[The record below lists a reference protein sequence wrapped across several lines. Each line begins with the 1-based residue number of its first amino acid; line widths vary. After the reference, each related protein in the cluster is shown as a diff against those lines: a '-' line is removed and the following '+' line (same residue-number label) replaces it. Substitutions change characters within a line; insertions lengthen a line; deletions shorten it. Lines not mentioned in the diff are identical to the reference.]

1 MKKLFGVLSLALA
14 ATSFAAF
21 SESSFNYGAM
31 WEGIKDRSDRA
42 SLGLSHVA
50 MYIGDA
56 NTQWSDRVNQPYNPY
71 WEADM
76 VKFCAQ
82 NDITPVFYAYVI
94 AEWDKHLGY
103 SDCDVGSPNHCTNG
117 AETIRNDWQTILW
130 RYGELAKGV
139 ASDMGSKKNTIPS
152 IWLIEPDFYQ
162 YSVSGD
168 NQRGGQQSGGGIP
181 DAELAGTR
189 FNQIV
194 AAIKQHLPNA
204 KIAVDISPWISNPQ
218 GWYSNFDASKID
230 YMFTSGGRT
239 EGNNSKIRSE
249 NNMTWAQASGFLGK
263 KIIADDGYG
272 VGGGA
277 ENNYGDWQNVN
288 NLKSRVAD
296 GVIGLTIKSPS
307 ADFMSW
313 TKSNPISLG
322 NSGSTQQP
330 SSSSNR
336 PSYSSSSSATNTGS
350 GNSNS
355 NLAIKPTRVGPVSQY
370 GQLQIGKN
378 SSGQG
383 RIYGSCPSYSSSGN
397 EVQVQGMSLF
407 WAISSDVGAPFWTS
421 DYVKGLVDRQNI
433 QLIRAPMGVDDN
445 WGAGNYFTDKNR
457 YQTMMNNVVQSAIEN
472 DIYVII
478 DYHSHKAS
486 DNVNNAK
493 DFFAYM
499 AQKWGGYDNVIFE
512 VFNEPLEGVAWST
525 IKGYAD
531 EVVKTIRQ
539 YSDNLVLVGNRN
551 WDQYPSDA
559 IGNTVS
565 DSKNNTAYTFHFYAG
580 SHSTGN
586 EGSHAV
592 QAMNAGLSVFVSE
605 WGTVDASG
613 NGGFSSGNSATWLSW
628 MNQHKLSGA
637 NWSVSNK
644 DESASYF
651 QGSAWNYS
659 ESGQWV
665 NTNIFSKLPTSYKA
679 CSGGAVTPQSSSS
692 IASSSS
698 ALPAGYTN
706 YIDDFEDGDSLAFT
720 GGVWYAYTDKD
731 DKGAS
736 TLKNTAI
743 VDKNGEA
750 GYDVVV
756 KADNNTKNMGALQ
769 GVTLSRGQN
778 EYEPYVALGLK
789 LNADEKAYDLSKCN
803 TITYKY
809 KGASHNFKA
818 EDTQVTDYAY
828 HYIAKLGSSS
838 WTEASI
844 SWNVLMQP
852 EWGKSVSLSKARIN
866 KFTWEIKGDL
876 KGTQPDY
883 NYLYIDDV
891 KCDGIAIKPVVAT
904 PVSSSSS
911 VASSSSESSSSVA
924 SSSSSVPASS
934 ESSAVAGDWTSTNT
948 TLVDVTGTGVSFGPA
963 EGYNPDRIVT
973 KILDVEAGVANT
985 VTFNAKVNQT
995 PSFDLNASI
1004 GSCSETVSLTAQ
1016 DQKITCVFTPAENT
1030 ATLTV
1035 TVPGGNWQ
1043 TVTISD
1049 LKVVSGVTVV
1059 APPTI
1064 EFAADNATQEIV
1076 AGVAIKPIVLN
1087 LENATSIT
1095 VEGLPKGL
1103 TAALSEDGKTYT
1115 ISGTVDAT
1123 LGTHDYEYVVT
1134 VVGESGEASAKGTI
1148 KVTRAPIV
1156 TEVDLASGKAD
1167 QEVVAGNAIE
1177 PIVFSYA
1184 NATSVAVEGLPKGLT
1199 AVLNQEAKTYTISG
1213 TIDAELGTH
1222 DYEYIVTIA
1231 GEDNDAVVTGTIKVT
1246 RAPVVTKVDLNSA
1259 DADQSIVAGEVIKPI
1274 VLKLENATSVTVA
1287 GLPQG
1292 LTAVLSEDGK
1302 TYTISGT
1309 VDATLGTH
1317 DYEYTVTVKGLD
1329 NDATANGVIK
1339 VTRAPLV
1346 TVFAPAAENTT
1357 QNVVAGQPIAPIVFN
1372 FENVSSISV
1381 DGLPKGLTAVLDET
1395 AKTYT
1400 ISGAV
1405 DAELGTHDYEYTVSV
1420 TGVDENTTATGV
1432 IKVTRAPVV
1441 TKVDLNSADAD
1452 QSIVAGEAI
1461 KPIVLKLENAT
1472 SVTVAGLP
1480 QGLTAELS
1488 EDGKTYTISGTVDAT
1503 LGSHDYEYTVTVKG
1517 LDNDATANGVIK
1529 VTEIVV
1535 EESSSSVEESSSSS
1549 EVVESS
1555 SSAEPE
1561 SSSSSVEEPASSS
1574 SEETGAKCIA
1584 YTGGNVY
1591 KDVCY
1596 SSGLIGQETGKC
1608 YRVSDASSSQVNA
1621 SGNNWLGNSS
1631 IANNAWWW
1639 TEVDCGETP
1648 ASSSSEEVVE
1658 SSSSVEESS
1667 SSSEV
1672 VESSSSEEPVVSSS
1686 SEAPESSSSAE
1697 PESSSSS
1704 VEEPVV
1710 SSSSETLASSSSE
1723 EVVESSSSVEESSS
1737 SSEVEES
1744 SSSEEPVVSSS
1755 SEAPES
1761 SSSAEPES
1769 SSSSVEEPVV
1779 SSSSETPA
1787 SSSSEE
1793 VVESSSS
1800 VEENSSSSEDIESS
1814 SSEEPESSSSEDPWN
1829 MRTDV
1834 RPTLA
1839 LSLNGR
1845 ALTIVGA
1852 QNVNVDVFDMQ
1863 GRPIRAFRQV
1873 SGQVSLDGVKA
1884 GNYIVRVREGS
1895 NSLTRRI
1902 AIR

>member
-103 SDCDVGSPNHCTNG
+103 SDCDVSSPNHCTNG

-181 DAELAGTR
+181 DAELAGTK

-277 ENNYGDWQNVN
+277 EENYSDWQNVN

-307 ADFMSW
+307 ASFMSW

-370 GQLQIGKN
+370 GQLMTGKN
-378 SSGQG
+378 SSGKGQ
-383 RIYGSCPSYSSSGN
+383 IYGSCDGVKDGK
-397 EVQVQGMSLF
+397 EVQVKGMSLY
-407 WAISSDVGAPFWTS
+407 WSLKQEAVDYWSLNGITTMVNDMKIELVRAAMATS
-421 DYVKGLVDRQNI
+421 EDWKNGYKGYTQDPTTQTNLVD
-433 QLIRAPMGVDDN
+433 A
-445 WGAGNYFTDKNR
+445 
-457 YQTMMNNVVQSAIEN
+457 VVEAAIKN

-478 DYHSHKAS
+478 DWHSHTAHTQENDAKKFFS
-486 DNVNNAK
+486 DMAK
-493 DFFAYM
+493 
-499 AQKWGGYDNVIFE
+499 KWGSYDNVIFE
-512 VFNEPLEGVAWST
+512 VYNEPISTDWGT
-525 IKGYAD
+525 IKNYANAIAK
-531 EVVKTIRQ
+531 EIRQ
-539 YSDNLVLVGNRN
+539 YSDNLILVGNRN
-551 WDQYPSDA
+551 YDQNPQEA
-559 IGNTVS
+559 IGQEVGYPNV
-565 DSKNNTAYTFHFYAG
+565 AYTMHYYAN
-580 SHSTGN
+580 SHCWEGN
-586 EGSHAV
+586 NSWGGACEGTNALK
-592 QAMNAGLSVFVSE
+592 AMNAGLSVFVSE
-605 WGTVDASG
+605 WGTGDAD
-613 NGGFSSGNSATWLSW
+613 GGGSPNASRNEEWQKYLDK
-628 MNQHKLSGA
+628 HKLSWA
-637 NWSVSNK
+637 NWS
-644 DESASYF
+644 ASKI
-651 QGSAWNYS
+651 S
-659 ESGQWV
+659 EG
-665 NTNIFSKLPTSYKA
+665 TAAF
-679 CSGGAVTPQSSSS
+679 SGGSNTSLSYSTSGNMVKGYLASNPSSYAKCGDPAVKPNSSSSVTQSSSGTHP
-692 IASSSS
+692 ASSSS
-698 ALPAGYTN
+698 VALTTAN
-706 YIDDFEDGDSLAFT
+706 LIDDFEDGDSTAYTGAKDTWFAFT
-720 GGVWYAYTDKD
+720 DVG

-736 TLKNTAI
+736 SIQNVKNAT
-743 VDKNGEA
+743 
-750 GYDVVV
+750 GYDVVYA
-756 KADNNTKNMGALQ
+756 ADNGSKYMAGLKGITLSQ
-769 GVTLSRGQN
+769 GGNEYDPYVTL
-778 EYEPYVALGLK
+778 GLDINGGLVGCK
-789 LNADEKAYDLSKCN
+789 

-809 KGASHNFKA
+809 KGAGHNLKA
-818 EDTQVTDYAY
+818 VTKGDDEGALSKYNY
-828 HYIAKLGSSS
+828 HKRSVTGSAS
-838 WTEASI
+838 WQTASVPV
-844 SWNVLMQP
+844 S
-852 EWGKSVSLSKARIN
+852 SLSQETGWGNSFALNASNIVKLQ
-866 KFTWEIKGDL
+866 WEV
-876 KGTQPDY
+876 KGTASA
-883 NYLYIDDV
+883 NSLYIDDLA
-891 KCDGIAIKPVVAT
+891 CDGMNIVRPT
-904 PVSSSSS
+904 SSSS
-911 VASSSSESSSSVA
+911 VASSSSVSSSSAQSSSSVSSSSVA
-924 SSSSSVPASS
+924 SSSSVSLEWAGNAQLSKT
-934 ESSAVAGDWTSTNT
+934 SATGVEIGQSNGYSPDRVISKALEVTAGETNVLTFKMKLSGQGPLNISTNI
-948 TLVDVTGTGVSFGPA
+948 
-963 EGYNPDRIVT
+963 E
-973 KILDVEAGVANT
+973 
-985 VTFNAKVNQT
+985 
-995 PSFDLNASI
+995 
-1004 GSCSETVSLTAQ
+1004 SCSE
-1016 DQKITCVFTPAENT
+1016 ITSVNTNDVNVTCSFTPASDVS
-1030 ATLTV
+1030 TLTL
-1035 TVPGGNWQ
+1035 TVPGGTWQ
-1043 TVTISD
+1043 TVTVSD
-1049 LKVVSGVTVV
+1049 LSVSVKGTPVETVFNPAAENTTQNVV
-1059 APPTI
+1059 AGNAI
-1064 EFAADNATQEIV
+1064 E
-1076 AGVAIKPIVLN
+1076 PIVFN
-1087 LENATSIT
+1087 FENVSSIS
-1095 VEGLPKGL
+1095 VDGLPKGL
-1103 TAALSEDGKTYT
+1103 TAVLDETAKTYT
-1115 ISGTVDAT
+1115 ISGTVDAE
-1123 LGTHDYEYVVT
+1123 LGTHDYEYTVSVTGVDENTTVTGVIKVTRAPLITVFNPAAENTTQNVVAGQPIAPIVFNFENVSSISVDGLPKGLTAVLDETAKTYTISGTVDAELGTHDYEYTVT
-1134 VVGESGEASAKGTI
+1134 VNGLDNDATANGVI

-1156 TEVDLASGKAD
+1156 TEVDLASGKVD

-1199 AVLNQEAKTYTISG
+1199 AALNQEAKTYTISG

-1246 RAPVVTKVDLNSA
+1246 RAPIVTKVDLNSADADQSIVAGESIKPIVLKLENATSVTVAGLPQGLTAVLSEDGKTYTISGTVDAMLGSHDYEYTVTVKGLDNDATATGVIKVTRAPVVTKVDLNSA
-1259 DADQSIVAGEVIKPI
+1259 DADQSIVAGESIKPI

-1339 VTRAPLV
+1339 VT
-1346 TVFAPAAENTT
+1346 
-1357 QNVVAGQPIAPIVFN
+1357 
-1372 FENVSSISV
+1372 
-1381 DGLPKGLTAVLDET
+1381 
-1395 AKTYT
+1395 
-1400 ISGAV
+1400 
-1405 DAELGTHDYEYTVSV
+1405 
-1420 TGVDENTTATGV
+1420 
-1432 IKVTRAPVV
+1432 
-1441 TKVDLNSADAD
+1441 
-1452 QSIVAGEAI
+1452 
-1461 KPIVLKLENAT
+1461 
-1472 SVTVAGLP
+1472 
-1480 QGLTAELS
+1480 
-1488 EDGKTYTISGTVDAT
+1488 
-1503 LGSHDYEYTVTVKG
+1503 
-1517 LDNDATANGVIK
+1517 
-1529 VTEIVV
+1529 EIVV
-1535 EESSSSVEESSSSS
+1535 EESSSSSEEVVESSSSVEESSSSSEVVESSSSEEPVVSSSSEAPESSSSEEVSSSSSIEESSSSS

-1658 SSSSVEESS
+1658 SSSSVEENS

-1710 SSSSETLASSSSE
+1710 SSSSEA
-1723 EVVESSSSVEESSS
+1723 
-1737 SSEVEES
+1737 
-1744 SSSEEPVVSSS
+1744 
-1755 SEAPES
+1755 
-1761 SSSAEPES
+1761 
-1769 SSSSVEEPVV
+1769 
-1779 SSSSETPA
+1779 PA

-1800 VEENSSSSEDIESS
+1800 VVENSSSSEDIESS
-1814 SSEEPESSSSEDPWN
+1814 CSEEPESSSSEDPWN
-1829 MRTDV
+1829 MRNDV

-1839 LSLNGR
+1839 LNLNGR

-1884 GNYIVRVREGS
+1884 GHYIVRVREGS